1 MYIFHA
7 VLQVREQVSVIKL
20 YLISCSYKK
29 GVWCLMANDRAITAE
44 SISSILDLA
53 RIRRQ
58 SGRLKV
64 EQVAG
69 GRLQEGE
76 IYLQAGQPVYVR
88 LGQWHGQ
95 EALDRLLAWRN
106 VQFTLQ
112 LDEQGT
118 APMALSLNHS
128 NGTTPSS
135 LPAQPAPAPAP
146 RPERTTTG
154 DLARASSNAPG
165 LEWLVPQKRDVGRD
179 VLSLPLTRRQRFIY
193 FLVDGQRSMSDLSRC
208 TGKTI
213 QEIEL
218 ILKELQ
224 AQGLVNI

>member
-1 MYIFHA
+1 
-7 VLQVREQVSVIKL
+7 
-20 YLISCSYKK
+20 
-29 GVWCLMANDRAITAE
+29 MANDRAMTAE
-44 SISSILDLA
+44 SINSILDLA

-58 SGRLKV
+58 NGRLKV
-64 EQVAG
+64 EQVSG

-95 EALDRLLAWRN
+95 DALDRLLAWRN

-112 LDEQGT
+112 LEEPGT
-118 APMALSLNHS
+118 APMALSLS
-128 NGTTPSS
+128 NTNGATPSV
-135 LPAQPAPAPAP
+135 LPAQPSP

-154 DLARASSNAPG
+154 DLARVNSNAPG

-213 QEIEL
+213 AEIEL

>member
-1 MYIFHA
+1 
-7 VLQVREQVSVIKL
+7 
-20 YLISCSYKK
+20 
-29 GVWCLMANDRAITAE
+29 MANDRAITAE
-44 SISSILDLA
+44 SINSTLDQA
-53 RIRRQ
+53 RLRRQ

-64 EQVAG
+64 ELVGG

-76 IYLQAGQPVYVR
+76 IYLQAGQPVFVR
-88 LGQWHGQ
+88 LGQLIGQ
-95 EALDRLLAWRN
+95 EALDRLRAWRN

-112 LDEQGT
+112 LDEPGT
-118 APMALSLNHS
+118 APMALSLGNT
-128 NGTTPSS
+128 GATPTIP
-135 LPAQPAPAPAP
+135 PAQPTP
-146 RPERTTTG
+146 RSERNTTG
-154 DLARASSNAPG
+154 DLARISSNAPG

-213 QEIEL
+213 AEIEL

>member
-1 MYIFHA
+1 
-7 VLQVREQVSVIKL
+7 
-20 YLISCSYKK
+20 
-29 GVWCLMANDRAITAE
+29 MANDRAMTAE
-44 SISSILDLA
+44 SINSILDLA

-58 SGRLKV
+58 SGRLRV
-64 EQVAG
+64 EQVSG

-88 LGQWHGQ
+88 LGQLIGQ
-95 EALDRLLAWRN
+95 EALDRLRSWRN
-106 VQFTLQ
+106 IQFTLQ
-112 LDEQGT
+112 LEEPGT
-118 APMALSLNHS
+118 APMALSLGNT
-128 NGTTPSS
+128 NGTTTASF
-135 LPAQPAPAPAP
+135 PAQSAP
-146 RPERTTTG
+146 RPERNTTG
-154 DLARASSNAPG
+154 DLARVNSNAPG

-193 FLVDGQRSMSDLSRC
+193 FLVDGQRSMADLSRC

>member
-1 MYIFHA
+1 
-7 VLQVREQVSVIKL
+7 
-20 YLISCSYKK
+20 
-29 GVWCLMANDRAITAE
+29 MANDRAITAE
-44 SISSILDLA
+44 SINSILDIA
-53 RIRRQ
+53 RLRRQ

-64 EQVAG
+64 EQMSG

-76 IYLQAGQPVYVR
+76 IYLQAGQPVFVR
-88 LGQWHGQ
+88 LGQLIGQ
-95 EALDRLLAWRN
+95 EALDRLRMWRN

-112 LDEQGT
+112 LDEPGT
-118 APMALSLNHS
+118 APMALLPGNT
-128 NGTTPSS
+128 GATPTT
-135 LPAQPAPAPAP
+135 LPAQPVP
-146 RPERTTTG
+146 RPDRPTTG
-154 DLARASSNAPG
+154 DLARVSSNAPG

-213 QEIEL
+213 AEIEL

>member
-1 MYIFHA
+1 M
-7 VLQVREQVSVIKL
+7 
-20 YLISCSYKK
+20 
-29 GVWCLMANDRAITAE
+29 TAE
-44 SISSILDLA
+44 SINSILDLA

-58 SGRLKV
+58 SGRLRV
-64 EQVAG
+64 EQVSG

-76 IYLQAGQPVYVR
+76 IYLQAGQPVFVR
-88 LGQWHGQ
+88 LGQLIGQ
-95 EALDRLLAWRN
+95 EALDRLSAWRN

-112 LDEQGT
+112 LDEPGT
-118 APMALSLNHS
+118 APMALSLSNS

-135 LPAQPAPAPAP
+135 FPVQAAP
-146 RPERTTTG
+146 RPDRSTTG
-154 DLARASSNAPG
+154 DLARVNSNAPG

-193 FLVDGQRSMSDLSRC
+193 FLVDGQRTMSDLSRC

>member
-1 MYIFHA
+1 
-7 VLQVREQVSVIKL
+7 
-20 YLISCSYKK
+20 
-29 GVWCLMANDRAITAE
+29 MANDRAMTAE
-44 SISSILDLA
+44 SINSILDLA
-53 RIRRQ
+53 RIRQQ

-64 EQVAG
+64 EQVSS
-69 GRLQEGE
+69 GRLLEGE
-76 IYLQAGQPVYVR
+76 IYLQAGQPVFVR
-88 LGQWHGQ
+88 LGQLNGQ
-95 EALDRLLAWRN
+95 DALDRLLAWRN

-112 LDEQGT
+112 LEEPGT
-118 APMALSLNHS
+118 APLALSFS
-128 NGTTPSS
+128 NMSGATPAS
-135 LPAQPAPAPAP
+135 LPARLTPTPWPD
-146 RPERTTTG
+146 RNTTG
-154 DLARASSNAPG
+154 DLARINSNAPG

-193 FLVDGQRSMSDLSRC
+193 FLVDGKRSMSDLSRC

>member
-1 MYIFHA
+1 M
-7 VLQVREQVSVIKL
+7 REQVNVTNNAVFVLAKL
-20 YLISCSYKK
+20 QK
-29 GVWCLMANDRAITAE
+29 GVWCFMANDRAMTAE
-44 SISSILDLA
+44 SINSILDLA

-64 EQVAG
+64 EQVNS

-76 IYLQAGQPVYVR
+76 IYLQAGQPVFVR
-88 LGQWHGQ
+88 LGQLIGQ
-95 EALDRLLAWRN
+95 EALDRLSAWRN

-112 LDEQGT
+112 LDEPGT
-118 APMALSLNHS
+118 APMALSLGNTG
-128 NGTTPSS
+128 GTTSTS
-135 LPAQPAPAPAP
+135 LPAQPAP

-154 DLARASSNAPG
+154 DLARINSNAPG
-165 LEWLVPQKRDVGRD
+165 LEWLVPQKRDVSRD

-213 QEIEL
+213 AEIEL

>member
-1 MYIFHA
+1 
-7 VLQVREQVSVIKL
+7 
-20 YLISCSYKK
+20 
-29 GVWCLMANDRAITAE
+29 MANDRAMTAE

-64 EQVAG
+64 EQYSG

-76 IYLQAGQPVYVR
+76 IYLQAGQPVFVR
-88 LGQWHGQ
+88 LGQLIGQ
-95 EALDRLLAWRN
+95 EALDRLLTWRN

-112 LDEQGT
+112 LDEPGT
-118 APMALSLNHS
+118 APMALSSGN
-128 NGTTPSS
+128 NGGAPSS
-135 LPAQPAPAPAP
+135 SFPALPTTP
-146 RPERTTTG
+146 RPERATTG
-154 DLARASSNAPG
+154 DLARVNSNAPG

-179 VLSLPLTRRQRFIY
+179 VLSLPLTRRQRFVY
-193 FLVDGQRSMSDLSRC
+193 FLVDGQRTMSDLSRC

>member
-1 MYIFHA
+1 M
-7 VLQVREQVSVIKL
+7 V
-20 YLISCSYKK
+20 SYKK
-29 GVWCLMANDRAITAE
+29 GVLRVMANDRAMTAE
-44 SISSILDLA
+44 SVTSVLDLA

-64 EQVAG
+64 ELFSG
-69 GRLQEGE
+69 GRIQEGE
-76 IYLQAGQPVYVR
+76 IYLQAGQPVFVR
-88 LGQWHGQ
+88 LGQLIGQ
-95 EALDRLLAWRN
+95 EALDRLLTWRN

-112 LDEQGT
+112 LDETGT
-118 APMALSLNHS
+118 APMALSIGNN
-128 NGTTPSS
+128 NGTPPSS
-135 LPAQPAPAPAP
+135 FPAQSAVRRDRA
-146 RPERTTTG
+146 TTG
-154 DLARASSNAPG
+154 DLARLNSSPPG
-165 LEWLVPQKRDVGRD
+165 LEWLAPQKRDVGRD

-193 FLVDGQRSMSDLSRC
+193 FLVDGQRTMSDLSRC

>member
-1 MYIFHA
+1 
-7 VLQVREQVSVIKL
+7 
-20 YLISCSYKK
+20 
-29 GVWCLMANDRAITAE
+29 MANDRAMTAE

-58 SGRLKV
+58 SGRLRV
-64 EQVAG
+64 EQVSG

-76 IYLQAGQPVYVR
+76 IYLQAGQPVFVR
-88 LGQWHGQ
+88 LGHLIGQ
-95 EALDRLLAWRN
+95 EALDRLSAWRN

-112 LDEQGT
+112 LDEPGT
-118 APMALSLNHS
+118 APMALSLGNTA
-128 NGTTPSS
+128 GTPPPSF
-135 LPAQPAPAPAP
+135 PAQAAS
-146 RPERTTTG
+146 RPDRNTTG
-154 DLARASSNAPG
+154 DLARINSSAPG
-165 LEWLVPQKRDVGRD
+165 LEWLVPQKRDVSRD

>member
-1 MYIFHA
+1 
-7 VLQVREQVSVIKL
+7 
-20 YLISCSYKK
+20 
-29 GVWCLMANDRAITAE
+29 MANDRAITAE
-44 SISSILDLA
+44 SINSILDIA

-64 EQVAG
+64 EQMSG

-76 IYLQAGQPVYVR
+76 IYLQAGQPVFVR
-88 LGQWHGQ
+88 LGQVIGQ
-95 EALDRLLAWRN
+95 EALDRLRAWRN

-112 LDEQGT
+112 LDEPGT
-118 APMALSLNHS
+118 APMPLLPGNTGA
-128 NGTTPSS
+128 TPS
-135 LPAQPAPAPAP
+135 LPAQSAPTP
-146 RPERTTTG
+146 RPDRNTTG
-154 DLARASSNAPG
+154 DLARVNSNAPG

-213 QEIEL
+213 AEIEL

>member
-1 MYIFHA
+1 
-7 VLQVREQVSVIKL
+7 
-20 YLISCSYKK
+20 
-29 GVWCLMANDRAITAE
+29 MANERAITAE
-44 SISSILDLA
+44 SIHSILDLA

-58 SGRLKV
+58 SGRLRV
-64 EQVAG
+64 EQVSG

-76 IYLQAGQPVYVR
+76 IYLQAGQPVFVR
-88 LGQWHGQ
+88 LGQLIGQ
-95 EALDRLLAWRN
+95 EALDRLHTWRN
-106 VQFTLQ
+106 VHFTLQ
-112 LDEQGT
+112 LDEPGT
-118 APMALSLNHS
+118 APMPLSIGN
-128 NGTTPSS
+128 NGNSGGATPPSFPV
-135 LPAQPAPAPAP
+135 PATP

-154 DLARASSNAPG
+154 DLARVNSNAPG

-193 FLVDGQRSMSDLSRC
+193 FLVDGQRTMSDLSRC

>member
-1 MYIFHA
+1 
-7 VLQVREQVSVIKL
+7 
-20 YLISCSYKK
+20 
-29 GVWCLMANDRAITAE
+29 MANDRAMTAE
-44 SISSILDLA
+44 SINSILDQVRL
-53 RIRRQ
+53 RRQ
-58 SGRLKV
+58 NGRLKV
-64 EQVAG
+64 ELVGG

-76 IYLQAGQPVYVR
+76 IYLQAGQPVFVR
-88 LGQWHGQ
+88 LGQLIGQ
-95 EALDRLLAWRN
+95 EALDRLRAWRN

-112 LDEQGT
+112 LDEPGT
-118 APMALSLNHS
+118 APMPLPFGNTGA
-128 NGTTPSS
+128 TPIP
-135 LPAQPAPAPAP
+135 LPAQPIIP
-146 RPERTTTG
+146 RPDRNTTG
-154 DLARASSNAPG
+154 DLVRVSSNAPG

-213 QEIEL
+213 AEIEL